1 VLAEGV
7 GTFVLV
13 FFAVGSAVFGA
24 DRIGAVGVAL
34 AFGLVLL
41 ALAYALGAIS
51 GCHDVWS
58 AAVPPSTSDT
68 SVRLGLQPQG
78 SEARRATK
86 ISRSSWVSWS

>member
-1 VLAEGV
+1 VRRVLAEAV

-41 ALAYALGAIS
+41 ALAYALGPIFRVVTSIRPSLSECCS
-51 GCHDVWS
+51 GEGS
-58 AAVPPSTSDT
+58 LL
-68 SVRLGLQPQG
+68 VRQAGTWRL
-78 SEARRATK
+78 S
-86 ISRSSWVSWS
+86 